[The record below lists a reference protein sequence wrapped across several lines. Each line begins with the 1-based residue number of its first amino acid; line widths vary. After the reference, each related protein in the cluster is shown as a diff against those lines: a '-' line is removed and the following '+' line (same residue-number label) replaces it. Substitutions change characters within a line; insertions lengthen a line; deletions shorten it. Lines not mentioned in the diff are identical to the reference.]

1 MQQQL
6 LITIGKEVVEKGSFR
21 TSTVQLSKKLGFPQQ
36 SISRHLIAL
45 EKRGL
50 IGRDVKGKSME
61 LRLTENGFL
70 KLKELYGHLSFIF
83 ARKKA
88 ITGKIVKGLG
98 EGKFYMGLDGYRR
111 QFKALFSFAPF
122 RGTLNLHVDADRKQ
136 VLSRSNPVYIKGFK
150 AKGRDFGG
158 LFAYPCMIEGRIK
171 GLVIVPDR
179 THHKPNIIEVVAKE
193 NLKKALKKR
202 DGQMVNVEVA

>member
-1 MQQQL
+1 M
-6 LITIGKEVVEKGSFR
+6 
-21 TSTVQLSKKLGFPQQ
+21 
-36 SISRHLIAL
+36 
-45 EKRGL
+45 
-50 IGRDVKGKSME
+50 
-61 LRLTENGFL
+61 
-70 KLKELYGHLSFIF
+70 
-83 ARKKA
+83 
-88 ITGKIVKGLG
+88 
-98 EGKFYMGLDGYRR
+98 
-111 QFKALFSFAPF
+111 
-122 RGTLNLHVDADRKQ
+122 
-136 VLSRSNPVYIKGFK
+136 YIKGFK